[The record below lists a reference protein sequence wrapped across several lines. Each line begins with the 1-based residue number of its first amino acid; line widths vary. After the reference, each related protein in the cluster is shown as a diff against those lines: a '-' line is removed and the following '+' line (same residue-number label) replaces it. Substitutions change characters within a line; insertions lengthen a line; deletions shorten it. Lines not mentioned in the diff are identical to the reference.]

1 MKRGTDERTEEVDDG
16 SDKCGLF
23 GGVLCLPLVRP
34 RKGDVERDRLVA
46 GA

>member
-1 MKRGTDERTEEVDDG
+1 MERGTDERTEEVDGG
-16 SDKCGLF
+16 SDKCSLV

-34 RKGDVERDRLVA
+34 RKGDVERDRLIA